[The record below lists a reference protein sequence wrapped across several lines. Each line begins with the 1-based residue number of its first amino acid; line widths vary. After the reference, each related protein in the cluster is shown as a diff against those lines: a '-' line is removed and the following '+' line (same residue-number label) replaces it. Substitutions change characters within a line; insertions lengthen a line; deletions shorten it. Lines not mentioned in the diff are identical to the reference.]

1 MIQGK
6 KNINSFSKL
15 ISTDC
20 ADHHPSKR
28 RTCFWQTFE
37 NDKLLCWQ
45 SFQQLHSA
53 QCQQIWLNEL
63 NLLQRWCTAFLFFET
78 RTHSL
83 FYYLQW
89 MRSVLAPL
97 KQGRQCSIVTQA
109 LQNMQFESISANLI
123 NFGCFF
129 DMKLLRLKLIFLML
143 DLKSTVSLILIL
155 STELYM
161 FCFIRQPFYW

>member
-1 MIQGK
+1 M
-6 KNINSFSKL
+6 NFPSKF
-15 ISTDC
+15 ISTHF

-63 NLLQRWCTAFLFFET
+63 YLLQRWCTAFLFFET

-89 MRSVLAPL
+89 MRSVLASL

-109 LQNMQFESISANLI
+109 RNNMQFESISANLI

-129 DMKLLRLKLIFLML
+129 DMKLRRLKLISLML
-143 DLKSTVSLILIL
+143 NLTSTASLILIF
-155 STELYM
+155 SKEIYM
-161 FCFIRQPFYW
+161 FCFVRLRFYW